1 MPADIQ
7 IRFAKALTDA
17 ALPVPA
23 GLAAWNGGE
32 PLRRF
37 GVYRNNVASG
47 LVSALASRFPAARRI
62 VGEGFFAAMA
72 GEFIRLFP
80 PRSPLLMSYGDGFA
94 DFVEC
99 FEPVQ
104 ELAYLPDV
112 IRLEAARGHAYHAA
126 DAAPLDA
133 GELSRVAPEQLA
145 RLVFQPHPSLSI
157 LRSAHPIIT
166 IWAMNSGAMDLAPI
180 EPWAGEDALI
190 VRPHMLVEIHRLPPG
205 GAIFLQALATGATL
219 LQAAET
225 AALSAAE
232 FDLPANLAGL
242 LQSGAFTA
250 IHKEIDPDEH

>member
-7 IRFAKALTDA
+7 TRFARALTDA

-72 GEFIRLFP
+72 GEYIRLFP

-94 DFVEC
+94 DFVES

-112 IRLEAARGHAYHAA
+112 IRLEAARGQAYHAA

-145 RLVFQPHPSLSI
+145 RVVLLPHPSLSI
-157 LRSAHPIIT
+157 LRSAHPIVT
-166 IWAMNSGAMDLAPI
+166 IWAMNSGAMELAPI
-180 EPWAGEDALI
+180 EPWAAEDALV

-205 GAIFLQALATGATL
+205 GAIFLQALVCGTSL
-219 LQAAET
+219 SDAAET
-225 AALSAAE
+225 AAAAAAE
-232 FDLPANLAGL
+232 FDLSANLAGL

-250 IHKEIDPDEH
+250 IHKETDRDEH

>member
-7 IRFAKALTDA
+7 TRFAQALTDT

-23 GLAAWNGGE
+23 DFAAWNGCA
-32 PLRRF
+32 PARRF

-47 LVSALASRFPAARRI
+47 LAGALASRFPAARRI
-62 VGEGFFAAMA
+62 VGEDFFAAMA

-94 DFVEC
+94 DFVES
-99 FEPVQ
+99 FEPAR

-133 GELSRVAPEQLA
+133 GELSRAAPEQLA
-145 RLVFQPHPSLSI
+145 HLVFLPHPSLSI
-157 LRSAHPIIT
+157 LRSAHPIVT
-166 IWAMNSGAMDLAPI
+166 IWAMNSGEMDLAPI
-180 EPWAGEDALI
+180 EPWASEDALI

-205 GAIFLQALATGATL
+205 GAIFLQALVRGATL
-219 LQAAET
+219 AQAAET

-232 FDLPANLAGL
+232 FDLSANLAGL

-250 IHKEIDPDEH
+250 IHKETDPDEH